1 MVGLD
6 AYLPKDQDFQFGVGG
21 EVWVYNTLALRVG
34 YRSGPEFGNLGYG
47 AGFKYGDFQL
57 DYTYADYEDLQA
69 THRISLTMGFG
80 D

>member
-6 AYLPKDQDFQFGVGG
+6 AYMPKGMDFQFGAGG
-21 EVWVYNTLALRVG
+21 EVWVYDTLALRVG

-57 DYTYADYEDLQA
+57 DYMYADYEDLEA